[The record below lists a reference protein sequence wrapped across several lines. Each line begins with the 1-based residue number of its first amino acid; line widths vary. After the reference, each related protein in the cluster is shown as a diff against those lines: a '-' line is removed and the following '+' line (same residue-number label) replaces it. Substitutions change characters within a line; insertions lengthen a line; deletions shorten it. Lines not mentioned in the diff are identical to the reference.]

1 MSKTEK
7 IITTTFQVWSIG
19 LGVITFVALAVTIV
33 NLITGNYCGTAS
45 FEF

>member
-1 MSKTEK
+1 MSKEK
-7 IITTTFQVWSIG
+7 IIEKTFQFWSIG
-19 LGVITFVALAVTIV
+19 LGVITFVAIAVAIT